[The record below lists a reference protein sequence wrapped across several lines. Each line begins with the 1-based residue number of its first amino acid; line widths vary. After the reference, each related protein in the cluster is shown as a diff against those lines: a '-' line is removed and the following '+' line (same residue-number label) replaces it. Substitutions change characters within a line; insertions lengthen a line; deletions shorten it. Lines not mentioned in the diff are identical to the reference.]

1 MSSSYATW
9 EDDENNRQIRFRM
22 DYAIGNS
29 DVEIVEIVPS
39 QVTFVETS
47 HSVGVHTSRGRKH
60 LTQKLLESGRIE
72 SLKNEIAEGNGL
84 FAAV

>member
-9 EDDENNRQIRFRM
+9 EDDDNHRQIRFRM

-29 DVEIVEIVPS
+29 DIEIVEIVPS
-39 QVTFVETS
+39 QVTFVSTR
-47 HSVGVHTSRGRKH
+47 HSVGVHTCKGRKH
-60 LTQKLLESGRIE
+60 LTKKLLDSGRIE
-72 SLKNEIAEGNGL
+72 SLKNEIAENEGL